1 MSGLTTPAIRH
12 ISATGIED
20 VMNKKVAW
28 THPVYKGF
36 VIFSDGYQLS
46 QSEAVSLGY
55 AIEAWPAD
63 QKILEQHPYK
73 KDLLLSARGLA
84 LTPAQAATAGFT
96 VAPHANNAETL
107 PETTWRSSLMSIV
120 EGRTRPSA
128 LAEILHTQ
136 SSASLPFE
144 SARAFLRG
152 LPHEQPEGP
161 EAVTTASDPKAIRLA
176 EIDASM
182 ATFNKNN
189 NVYRATKPAAVVSS
203 LSTMDPL
210 TLKRL
215 AEIRLGA
222 ITTRLERGES
232 SLRAEH
238 KSLSYAMRV
247 HNVTGQ
253 PLATTFTQLG
263 VDTSKM
269 LSKESTR

>member
-1 MSGLTTPAIRH
+1 MSIRTAMQH
-12 ISATGIED
+12 PMISNMVLMPEGYTELKRSAEHQGYEIVEYSS
-20 VMNKKVAW
+20 A
-28 THPVYKGF
+28 GF
-36 VIFSDGYQLS
+36 LPSTNAAKSQLS
-46 QSEAVSLGY
+46 EKS
-55 AIEAWPAD
+55 
-63 QKILEQHPYK
+63 
-73 KDLLLSARGLA
+73 
-84 LTPAQAATAGFT
+84 
-96 VAPHANNAETL
+96 
-107 PETTWRSSLMSIV
+107 WRSSLMSIA

-136 SSASLPFE
+136 SSATLPFE

-161 EAVTTASDPKAIRLA
+161 EAVTTASDPKAVRLA

-189 NVYRATKPAAVVSS
+189 NVYRAKKPAAVVSS
-203 LSTMDPL
+203 LNTMDPS

-269 LSKESTR
+269 LSKEFNR

>member
-1 MSGLTTPAIRH
+1 
-12 ISATGIED
+12 
-20 VMNKKVAW
+20 MNKKVAW

-36 VIFSDGYQLS
+36 VLFADGYQLS
-46 QSEAVSLGY
+46 KNEAESLGY
-55 AIEAWPAD
+55 AVEAWPAD
-63 QKILEQHPYK
+63 QKRIEQHPYK
-73 KDLLLSARGLA
+73 KDLLLSSRGLT

-96 VAPHANNAETL
+96 VAPQATNVETL
-107 PETTWRSSLMSIV
+107 PETTWRSSLMSIA

-161 EAVTTASDPKAIRLA
+161 EAVTTASDPKATRLA

-189 NVYRATKPAAVVSS
+189 NVYRGKKPAAVVSS
-203 LSTMDPL
+203 LSVTEPL
-210 TLKRL
+210 RLKRL

-232 SLRAEH
+232 A
-238 KSLSYAMRV
+238 LSGEQKKLAYALSV
-247 HNVTGQ
+247 HDQTGL
-253 PLATTFTQLG
+253 PLATVFTQLG
-263 VDTSKM
+263 VDTSIM
-269 LSKESTR
+269 LKESTR